1 MSAIKPVTSV
11 FSSRRLRMKTGCRI
25 RPEDLSIGL
34 VILRFRTET
43 KRCILSPCIFISGRN
58 TAEVKK
64 VRRLRIRAL
73 SSCGKDERDRRYG
86 TDGVSASASAVFP
99 PSHISIQIIRRRTA
113 MRTDIYPSYN
123 ICVFICEGIAE
134 EWFRIEPHPDDTAKR
149 TRCETES
156 VCCRKLRMLFFQK
169 EQNG

>member
-1 MSAIKPVTSV
+1 
-11 FSSRRLRMKTGCRI
+11 MKTGCRI
-25 RPEDLSIGL
+25 RLEDLSIGL
-34 VILRFRTET
+34 VILRFRDGNDTMHF
-43 KRCILSPCIFISGRN
+43 KSVYFHFRSKYSGS
-58 TAEVKK
+58 KK

-123 ICVFICEGIAE
+123 ICVLSARVLLKNGFVSNRIRTIPQSGPAVKQKVSAAE
-134 EWFRIEPHPDDTAKR
+134 NYVCFSSRKNR
-149 TRCETES
+149 TGN
-156 VCCRKLRMLFFQK
+156 K
-169 EQNG
+169 